1 MSITLLLIVLV
12 AGLLA
17 ACGGAPAAAPASAPA
32 GSAAAPAAAP
42 IAVSALPVFSGATET
57 PSDNLTA
64 MLNSMVTG
72 FKGESGVKNA
82 EGKAYTVAEGT
93 TWDAVKAFYAD
104 ALGKAG
110 WTAGESAENAAAY
123 SQGNYAL
130 IIKFAPAD
138 TGYIMVLSEAK

>member
-1 MSITLLLIVLV
+1 VLV
-12 AGLLA
+12 ASLLV

-32 GSAAAPAAAP
+32 AAPAAAA
-42 IAVSALPVFSGATET
+42 ISMSSLPVFTGATEEA
-57 PSDNLTA
+57 SDNLTA
-64 MLNSMVTG
+64 MLDSLVTG

-82 EGKAYTVAEGT
+82 EGKAYTVPEGT
-93 TWDAVKAFYAD
+93 TWDAVKAFYTE

-110 WTAGESAENAAAY
+110 WAAGESAENAAAY

-138 TGYIMVLSEAK
+138 TGYIVALSEAK